1 MFSPNG
7 WMGEKTENS
16 VKMVS
21 FLCSYCH
28 AVHAYVYIHVLD
40 IYYIHGCGLSFFSSG
55 STVNCL
61 HNFSMI
67 GQNCESFAHESITYT
82 LF

>member
-1 MFSPNG
+1 MFSTNG
-7 WMGEKTENS
+7 WMGVKTENS
-16 VKMVS
+16 VKTVS

-28 AVHAYVYIHVLD
+28 AVHAYVYIHVVGNLLYTW
-40 IYYIHGCGLSFFSSG
+40 IGLSFSSSG

>member
-28 AVHAYVYIHVLD
+28 AIHAYVYIHVLD
-40 IYYIHGCGLSFFSSG
+40 NLLYTWMWFVFL
-55 STVNCL
+55 L
-61 HNFSMI
+61 I
-67 GQNCESFAHESITYT
+67 GINSELFAQ
-82 LF
+82 LFHDWSKLREFCS